1 MQQYGERIEK
11 LSQQDRLSKFCIDA
25 RCVTTVEV
33 GQYFMTKDTAEFSQF
48 TDAVACHEY
57 TLPRDEGASVPKGWI
72 GHSGR
77 NLIEPLLQDNVA
89 IPSDFFQHIYHVG
102 CAINLHSIINSG
114 LILGGQNLSNGRTVF
129 FLPIDLRDKGHKD
142 PDTIDL
148 EAPRHA
154 QYIHKTWKKHQN
166 TVYWVDIN
174 LALKEGLKFY
184 QTRSNA
190 ISLHETLPAY
200 CVPKVVG
207 METGEVIYEKV
218 YASPRLPSKMSLN
231 HDWMKQLGSEVAQR
245 PEAQVV
251 KQSKS
256 SHSNQLNPSP
266 DPDDRTG
273 QPVVGCDRRT
283 APGARKTSRSQEIE
297 TRSFHEEAVKHDGT
311 ETPVVG
317 RDTSHEPGASQ
328 TRSPDDSKSFN
339 VEDKTAHDRTGTPV
353 VGRDAS
359 HEPGYE
365 QSMLNEVSIDFRMLG
380 LPHSVVK
387 QVENSRVR
395 ELVKKIE
402 NHPHR
407 QDLQADLQQNNAY
420 NPFSEKFKKMIKDM
434 GNVELFELFETD
446 PKTQCKECLSYW
458 SEGIVYCTCG
468 HLLKEIVDN

>member
-1 MQQYGERIEK
+1 M
-11 LSQQDRLSKFCIDA
+11 
-25 RCVTTVEV
+25 
-33 GQYFMTKDTAEFSQF
+33 
-48 TDAVACHEY
+48 
-57 TLPRDEGASVPKGWI
+57 
-72 GHSGR
+72 
-77 NLIEPLLQDNVA
+77 
-89 IPSDFFQHIYHVG
+89 
-102 CAINLHSIINSG
+102 
-114 LILGGQNLSNGRTVF
+114 
-129 FLPIDLRDKGHKD
+129 
-142 PDTIDL
+142 
-148 EAPRHA
+148 
-154 QYIHKTWKKHQN
+154 
-166 TVYWVDIN
+166 
-174 LALKEGLKFY
+174 KFY

-218 YASPRLPSKMSLN
+218 Y
-231 HDWMKQLGSEVAQR
+231 LGSEVAQR

-251 KQSKS
+251 RQSKS

-266 DPDDRTG
+266 DPDDRTV
-273 QPVVGCDRRT
+273 QPVVGCDPRT
-283 APGARKTSRSQEIE
+283 APSARKTSRSQEIE

-311 ETPVVG
+311 GTPVVG
-317 RDTSHEPGASQ
+317 RDT
-328 TRSPDDSKSFN
+328 
-339 VEDKTAHDRTGTPV
+339 
-353 VGRDAS
+353 S

-420 NPFSEKFKKMIKDM
+420 NPFSEKSKKMIKDM

-446 PKTQCKECLSYW
+446 PKTQCKECVSYW

-468 HLLKEIVDN
+468 HLFNEIVANRGFIECTLDHLSSPEYVI